1 LLLAIIY
8 EMVDKRGG
16 KRFVVKWRFI
26 EDKPF
31 SLMGGRRWKQEE
43 IALLVENKHN
53 IKRVAKLLE
62 RTEEACRQKLK
73 DLGISIKNLPN
84 RSYVIFPKPDA
95 DLRREFVK
103 KLMPK
108 IEKALDKCLK
118 SKELKPE
125 HYDHLIRL
133 IRASASMFRALERW
147 QTGAELLDIWKGE
160 ADEELE
166 DADQLGEG

>member
-1 LLLAIIY
+1 LLVAIIY
-8 EMVDKRGG
+8 EKVDKRG
-16 KRFVVKWRFI
+16 RTSYIVKWRI
-26 EDKPF
+26 LDEEKPF
-31 SLMGGRRWKQEE
+31 SLMGGRRWKQED
-43 IALLVENKHN
+43 IALLVENKHD
-53 IKRVAKLLE
+53 IKKVAKLLE
-62 RTEEACRQKLK
+62 RTEDACRQKLK

-95 DLRREFVK
+95 DLRRKFVK

-108 IEKALDKCLK
+108 IEAALVRCLK
-118 SKELKPE
+118 AMDLKPE

-160 ADEELE
+160 VDEELE
-166 DADQLGEG
+166 DANKKG